1 MGKETGT
8 MAFQRL
14 ARYVSNLSVANK
26 LLLIYLLDLSA
37 VIFITTILIHEKFI
51 AIDFARKEIAGNRY
65 ISEVRK
71 TFHDIIRDGDST
83 EKIFSLPASGSQV
96 NWGDDIAVLEQAEK
110 LYGRGMQSA
119 ELSSNLILDM
129 RRMLGARSGTSDAG
143 EEHLHGNAI
152 ATVRQLIS
160 RIGDQSNLI
169 LDPDLDSYYT
179 MSLVLLRFPDT
190 AALVVHYT
198 DLAAGILTPTVT
210 PDDGSR
216 TELLVM
222 EGKLAAAIKA
232 IDSDFDAAYRG
243 NPSGSLRLRLTAS
256 HAALMT
262 SLQNLSAILHRSA
275 KTRNPAGHP
284 DIALARQAAL
294 ETLFAAWS
302 NCSRELEQLLQS
314 RVEAHF
320 KRMWLHLGTAIVF
333 LALILFLV
341 FYIARKIVGPIR
353 KLAQV
358 AKEVQDT
365 SNYNL
370 RAERQGNDEIGLL
383 VAGFNAMLERL
394 NRERLIQQELVAA
407 ARAAEAQ
414 RQLFESIP
422 LPLTITTFDGKTLL
436 YANRPALDLFAGGMS
451 PRHGYNWSPFDF
463 AVDSEQCDEFFATV
477 RREGGSDESELL
489 LRFSTIPYHWTQ
501 VSARPVHYQGED
513 ALFTLFT
520 PLNHRKQLEEG
531 LRNEKAF
538 SQATVDCLPGVFFML
553 GSDFRLLSTNLNFEQ
568 LLQRDLP
575 GDEPPFYEEYFPEDQ
590 RDSVRSLVQKG
601 FRTGSAEAEVA
612 VPGTEGVVSYYLS
625 SRLFLLGGEDCLITV
640 GSDISARRDAEKRIE
655 LWAQVFQSTSE
666 SILITDAN
674 LRVVSVN
681 QAFSATTGYESHEV
695 VGRKPLMLTSDIHD
709 NYFFRQMWRDLRFRG
724 SWQGEFWSRYKNG
737 EACPQWLVVNAVRDQ
752 HGALTNY
759 IALFTDI
766 SEQKSQEQHIQ
777 HIAHHDALTNLPNRL
792 LCMERLVMALQQANR
807 YHRRVAVLFMDL
819 DRFKNINDSLGHHVG
834 DCVLVTAANR
844 LSSCVR
850 DGDTVSRLGG
860 DEFVVI
866 LANIEDC
873 DDITSIMEHR
883 LLPLMRQPYDAGG
896 YELHCSCSI
905 GISIFPEDGADKD
918 TLLRNADSAMYQAK
932 MTGRNN
938 YHFYTEELNTRAMK
952 RLSLENN
959 LRNAIE
965 RDELLLH
972 YQPKLDL
979 RSGRTS
985 GFEALLRWKS
995 PENGI
1000 IPPAEFIPIAEETG
1014 IIIPIGTWVARE
1026 ACRQVRRWSAAGL
1039 PDARVS
1045 LNVSA
1050 VQFRD
1055 KNFVENLQSIVREEG
1070 VSPLQIEL
1078 ELTETMLMEDAVRTI
1093 RVMETL
1099 KDRGFSFSVDDFGTG
1114 YSSLNYL
1121 HRFPIDCLKIDRSFV
1136 RGMLDRPAEL
1146 AIIKA
1151 IIGLGHTLE
1160 MRVIAEGVENVDE
1173 YKALRAAGCDEVQGY
1188 FIARPMPPEQVAD
1201 WCAYGESRQ

>member
-1 MGKETGT
+1 

-14 ARYVSNLSVANK
+14 ARYISNLSVANK

-65 ISEVRK
+65 IAEVRK
-71 TFHDIIRDGDST
+71 TLYDIIQDREAT
-83 EKIFSLPASGSQV
+83 TKVFAASAAESPV
-96 NWGDDIAVLEQAEK
+96 DWKTDIEALGRAEK
-110 LYGRGMQSA
+110 RYGRGMQSA
-119 ELSSNLILDM
+119 ELNSSLTLE
-129 RRMLGARSGTSDAG
+129 LGRLLHARSSATAVG
-143 EEHLHGNAI
+143 EENLTAK
-152 ATVRQLIS
+152 AVTTARQLIS

-198 DLAAGILTPTVT
+198 DLAAGLLSPTVT
-210 PDDGSR
+210 PNDGAR
-216 TELLVM
+216 AELLVM
-222 EGKLAAAIKA
+222 EGKLAAAIKS

-243 NPSGSLRLRLTAS
+243 NPSGRLRLRLAAS
-256 HAALMT
+256 HAQLIT
-262 SLQNLSAILHRSA
+262 SLQDLSTILHQSA
-275 KTRNPAGHP
+275 KTRNPAGF
-284 DIALARQAAL
+284 DGIAAARQAAL
-294 ETLFAAWS
+294 ESIFSAWS
-302 NCSRELEQLLQS
+302 DCSRELEQLLQS

-320 KRMWLHLGTAIVF
+320 KRMWLHLGTAIIL

-358 AKEVQDT
+358 AQEVQNT
-365 SNYNL
+365 SNYHL
-370 RAERQGNDEIGLL
+370 RAERQGNDEIGRL
-383 VAGFNAMLERL
+383 VTGFNTMLERL

-422 LPLTITTFDGKTLL
+422 LPLTITSFDGKTLL
-436 YANRPALDLFAGGMS
+436 YANRPALELFADGMVPQS
-451 PRHGYNWSPFDF
+451 CYSWSPFDF
-463 AVDSEQCDEFFATV
+463 AVDSEQCDEFFATI

-489 LRFSTIPYHWTQ
+489 LRFPTIPFHWTQ
-501 VSARPVHYQGED
+501 VSARPVHYQDEE
-513 ALFTLFT
+513 ALLILFT

-538 SQATVDCLPGVFFML
+538 SQATVDCLPGIFFML
-553 GSDFRLLSTNLNFEQ
+553 GSDFRLLSSNLNFEQ
-568 LLQRDLP
+568 LLLRDLQ
-575 GDEPPFYEEYFPEDQ
+575 GDEPPAYEDHFPADQ
-590 RDSVRSLVQKG
+590 RDTVRFLVQQG
-601 FRTGSAEAEVA
+601 FRSGSAEAEVT
-612 VPGTEGVVSYYLS
+612 VPGNEGTVSYYLS

-666 SILITDAN
+666 SILITDAG

-681 QAFSATTGYESHEV
+681 QAFSTTTGYQSHEV
-695 VGRKPLMLTSDIHD
+695 VGRKPLMLSSDIHD
-709 NYFFRQMWRDLRFRG
+709 NYFFRQMWRDLRYRG
-724 SWQGEFWSRYKNG
+724 SWQGEFWSRYRSG
-737 EACPQWLVVNAVRDQ
+737 EAHPQWLVVNAVRDQ
-752 HGALTNY
+752 HGELTNY

-866 LANIEDC
+866 LANIEDS
-873 DDITSIMEHR
+873 DDISVIMEHR

-905 GISIFPEDGADKD
+905 GISIFPEDGSDKD

-938 YHFYTEELNTRAMK
+938 YHFYTEELNSRAMK
-952 RLSLENN
+952 RLSLENS

-965 RDELLLH
+965 RDELLLY

-995 PENGI
+995 PENGLV
-1000 IPPAEFIPIAEETG
+1000 PPAEFIPIAEETG
-1014 IIIPIGTWVARE
+1014 LIIPIGSWVVRE
-1026 ACRQVRRWSAAGL
+1026 ACRQIRRWSAEGM
-1039 PDARVS
+1039 PDARLS

-1055 KNFVENLQSIVREEG
+1055 KGFVENLLDIVREEC
-1070 VSPLQIEL
+1070 VSPRQIEL

-1099 KDRGFSFSVDDFGTG
+1099 KDHGFSFSIDDFGTG

-1121 HRFPIDCLKIDRSFV
+1121 HRFPIDCLKIDKSFV

-1160 MRVIAEGVENVDE
+1160 MLVIAEGVENVDE

-1188 FIARPMPPEQVAD
+1188 FIARPMPPEQIAG
-1201 WCAYGESRQ
+1201 WCVYGESRP

>member
-1 MGKETGT
+1 

-14 ARYVSNLSVANK
+14 ARCVSNLSVANK

-65 ISEVRK
+65 ISELRD
-71 TFHDIIRDGDST
+71 TFYDIIVDIDSRKKRIST
-83 EKIFSLPASGSQV
+83 GFSDRQADLSA
-96 NWGDDIAVLEQAEK
+96 DIPILKRAES
-110 LYGRGMQSA
+110 LYGKGMQSA
-119 ELSSNLILDM
+119 DLNGDLVRKIGSI
-129 RRMLGARSGTSDAG
+129 ARDQGTTINSGSPDF
-143 EEHLHGNAI
+143 HLHAL
-152 ATVRQLIS
+152 TSVRQLIS

-190 AALVVHYT
+190 ASLVINYS
-198 DLAAGILTPTVT
+198 DLATRLLATSVK
-210 PDDGSR
+210 PDESAR

-243 NPSGSLRLRLTAS
+243 NPSGKLRQRLAMD
-256 HAALMT
+256 HAALMA
-262 SLQNLSAILHRSA
+262 SLQELSTVLQESPKNRNRAGLEGIA
-275 KTRNPAGHP
+275 K
-284 DIALARQAAL
+284 AREKAL
-294 ETLFAAWS
+294 ESIFTSWTD
-302 NCSRELEQLLQS
+302 CSRELEELLEI
-314 RVEAHF
+314 RVAGHF

-333 LALILFLV
+333 LVLILFLV

-358 AKEVQDT
+358 AQEVQNT
-365 SNYNL
+365 SNYHL
-370 RAERQGNDEIGLL
+370 RAERQGNDEIGRL
-383 VAGFNAMLERL
+383 VSGFNDMLERL
-394 NRERLIQQELVAA
+394 NNERLLQQELVAA

-422 LPLTITTFDGKTLL
+422 LPLTLTSFDGRELL
-436 YANRPALDLFAGGMS
+436 YANRSAQDLFVGPGSLADEC
-451 PRHGYNWSPFDF
+451 PAWSPFDF
-463 AVDSEQCDEFFATV
+463 VANEGYRDEFFATI

-489 LRFSTIPYHWTQ
+489 LRLPATAQHWTQ

-513 ALFTLFT
+513 ALLTLFT
-520 PLNHRKQLEEG
+520 PINHRKQLEEG

-538 SQATVDCLPGVFFML
+538 SQATIDCLPGIFFMM
-553 GSDFRLLSTNLNFEQ
+553 GSDFRLLSVNRNFEQ
-568 LLQRDLP
+568 LSAGERRSNEQLSL
-575 GDEPPFYEEYFPEDQ
+575 EEYFPEDQ
-590 RDSVRSLVQKG
+590 RDKVHSLVQQG
-601 FRTGSAEAEVA
+601 FRYGSAEAEVA
-612 VPGTEGVVSYYLS
+612 IAGSAGTGFYYLS
-625 SRLFLLGGEDCLITV
+625 ARLFLLGGEDCLITV
-640 GSDISARRDAEKRIE
+640 GTDISARREAEKRNE
-655 LWAQVFQSTSE
+655 LWARVFQCTSE
-666 SILITDAN
+666 SILITDAG
-674 LRVVSVN
+674 RRIASVN
-681 QAFSATTGYESHEV
+681 QAFCTATGYESHEV
-695 VGRKPLMLTSDIHD
+695 VGKKPNLLTSDMHD
-709 NYFFRQMWRDLRFRG
+709 KYFFRQMWRDLRFRG
-724 SWQGEFWSRYKNG
+724 SWQGEFWSRYKSG
-737 EACPQWLVVNAVRDQ
+737 EVCPQWLVVNAVHDQ
-752 HGALTNY
+752 NGMLTNY

-792 LCMERLVMALQQANR
+792 LCMERLVMALQQAKR

-844 LSSCVR
+844 LTSCVR

-866 LANIEDC
+866 LANVEDS
-873 DDITSIMEHR
+873 DDIAAIMEHR
-883 LLPLMRQPYDAGG
+883 ILPLMRQPYDAGG

-905 GISIFPEDGADKD
+905 GISIFPEDGTDRD

-938 YHFYTEELNTRAMK
+938 YHFYTEELNSRAMK
-952 RLSLENN
+952 RLSLENS
-959 LRNAIE
+959 LRNAVD

-979 RSGRTS
+979 RSGRIS

-995 PENGI
+995 PENGLVS
-1000 IPPAEFIPIAEETG
+1000 PTDFIPIAEETG
-1014 IIIPIGTWVARE
+1014 LIIPIGTWVVRE
-1026 ACRQVRRWSAAGL
+1026 GCRQIRRWADDGI

-1055 KNFVENLQSIVREEG
+1055 RDFVDNLLSIVREEG
-1070 VSPLQIEL
+1070 VSPGQIEL

-1093 RVMETL
+1093 RIMETL
-1099 KDRGFSFSVDDFGTG
+1099 KDSGFRFSIDDFGTG

-1121 HRFPIDCLKIDRSFV
+1121 HRFPIDCLKIDKSFV
-1136 RGMLDRPAEL
+1136 RGMLDRPTEL

-1173 YKALRAAGCDEVQGY
+1173 FKALRAAGCDEGQGY
-1188 FIARPMPPEQVAD
+1188 FIARPMEPEKIMA
-1201 WCAYGESRQ
+1201 WCNLGGSHS

>member
-1 MGKETGT
+1 MVIKKI
-8 MAFQRL
+8 
-14 ARYVSNLSVANK
+14 ARGISNLSVANK

-51 AIDFARKEIAGNRY
+51 AIDFARKEIAGNQY
-65 ISEVRK
+65 IAEVRK
-71 TFHDIIRDGDST
+71 TFFDIIRVRDT
-83 EKIFSLPASGSQV
+83 ATKIFPAPSSTQPLSLV
-96 NWGDDIAVLEQAEK
+96 DDLSSLEKAQR
-110 LYGRGMQSA
+110 LYGSGMQSA
-119 ELSSNLILDM
+119 DLNKNLVEAVRRLLPAGNGPTAVSRMNLSNNALDS
-129 RRMLGARSGTSDAG
+129 AR
-143 EEHLHGNAI
+143 H
-152 ATVRQLIS
+152 LIS

-179 MSLVLLRFPDT
+179 MSLVLLRFPDI
-190 AALVVHYT
+190 AALVVSYT
-198 DLAAGILTPTVT
+198 DLAAVSLSSKTDE
-210 PDDGSR
+210 DDSSQAK
-216 TELLVM
+216 LLVM
-222 EGKLAAAIKA
+222 EGKLSAAIKA
-232 IDSDFDAAYRG
+232 IDSDFRAAYRG
-243 NPSGSLRLRLTAS
+243 NLSGELRQRLEADHS
-256 HAALMT
+256 ALIAAL
-262 SLQNLSAILHRSA
+262 QELSTILYRSA
-275 KTRNPAGHP
+275 KTKNRTGQAEIGR
-284 DIALARQAAL
+284 ARQAAL
-294 ETLFAAWS
+294 EAVFSSWS
-302 NCSRELEQLLQS
+302 HCSGELEQLLQA
-314 RVEAHF
+314 RVAAHF
-320 KRMWLHLGTAIVF
+320 KRMWLHLGIAVSF
-333 LALILFLV
+333 LGLILFLV

-358 AKEVQDT
+358 ALEVQNT

-370 RAERQGNDEIGLL
+370 RAERLGNDEIGQL
-383 VAGFNAMLERL
+383 VTGFNTMLERL
-394 NRERLIQQELVAA
+394 NRERLLQQELVAA

-422 LPLTITTFDGKTLL
+422 LPLTITSLDGASLL
-436 YANRPALDLFAGGMS
+436 YANQPALELFADGVS
-451 PRHGYNWSPFDF
+451 SSLCPAWSPFDF
-463 AVDSEQCDEFFATV
+463 VVGSGQREAFFTTISRSGGCDEC
-477 RREGGSDESELL
+477 ELL
-489 LRFSTIPYHWTQ
+489 LRLPAIPSHWTQ

-513 ALFTLFT
+513 ALLVLFT
-520 PLNHRKQLEEG
+520 PLNHRKHLEEG

-538 SQATVDCLPGVFFML
+538 TQATVDCLPGIFFMI
-553 GSDFRLLSTNLNFEQ
+553 GCDFRLLSTNRNFE
-568 LLQRDLP
+568 LLLGRDIE
-575 GDEPPFYEEYFPEDQ
+575 GDEVPFYEEYFPRDQ
-590 RDSVRSLVQKG
+590 RDTVRSLVQQG
-601 FRTGSAEAEVA
+601 FRYGSSEAEVA
-612 VPGTEGVVSYYLS
+612 IPGAGGSVSYYLS

-640 GSDISARRDAEKRIE
+640 GSDISARKEAEKKIE
-655 LWAQVFQSTSE
+655 LWARVFQSTSE

-674 LRVVSVN
+674 LRVASVN
-681 QAFSATTGYESHEV
+681 QAFCSATGYEPHEV
-695 VGRKPLMLTSDIHD
+695 VGRKPLMLTSDMHD
-709 NYFFRQMWRDLRFRG
+709 KYFFRQMWRDLRFRD
-724 SWQGEFWSRYKNG
+724 SWQGEFWSSRKNG
-737 EACPQWLVVNAVRDQ
+737 EVCPQWLVVNSVRNQ
-752 HGALTNY
+752 EGVLTNY

-766 SEQKSQEQHIQ
+766 SEQKSQEQQIQ
-777 HIAHHDALTNLPNRL
+777 HIAHHDSLTGLPNRL
-792 LCMERLVMALQQANR
+792 LCMERLVMALQQASR
-807 YHRRVAVLFMDL
+807 YRRRVAVLFMDL

-844 LSSCVR
+844 LSSCIR
-850 DGDTVSRLGG
+850 EGDTVSRLGG

-866 LANIEDC
+866 LTNVEDSH
-873 DDITSIMEHR
+873 DIATIMEHR

-905 GISIFPEDGADKD
+905 GISIYPEDGGDKD

-938 YHFYTEELNTRAMK
+938 YHFYTEELNAQALK
-952 RLSLENN
+952 RLSLENR

-985 GFEALLRWKS
+985 GFEALLRWNN

-1000 IPPAEFIPIAEETG
+1000 VPPADFIPIAEETG

-1026 ACRQVRRWSAAGL
+1026 ACRQIRRWAAEGM
-1039 PDARVS
+1039 PDIRLS

-1055 KNFVENLQSIVREEG
+1055 KEFVDSLQAIVREEG
-1070 VSPLQIEL
+1070 VSPAQIEL

-1099 KDRGFSFSVDDFGTG
+1099 KDHGFSFSIDDFGTG

-1121 HRFPIDCLKIDRSFV
+1121 HRFPIDCLKIDKSFV
-1136 RGMLDRPAEL
+1136 RGMLERPAEL

-1173 YKALRAAGCDEVQGY
+1173 FKALRAAGCDEVQGY
-1188 FIARPMPPEQVAD
+1188 FIARPMPPEQVAP
-1201 WCAYGESRQ
+1201 WCEYGSSRE